1 MSSTRKVVITF
12 SVNSFLTSVIGIVLQ
27 VSSSSQISFLQFVNA
42 SHSTYSVS
50 CVSEEFSH

>member
-1 MSSTRKVVITF
+1 MSSTRKVVIKF
-12 SVNSFLTSVIGIVLQ
+12 SVNSLLTSVIGIVLQ
-27 VSSSSQISFLQFVNA
+27 VSSSSQISFLQFVSA